1 VAEKSVSI
9 SVESVVSKIIS
20 LRGKKVLLDRD
31 LAQLYGVETG
41 MLNRA
46 VKRNFERF
54 PEDFM
59 FQLSAE
65 EWDLLRC
72 QTGISKAGRGG
83 GHFHMRSL
91 NMVQ

>member
-72 QTGISKAGRGG
+72 QTGISKEGRGG